1 MDPIS
6 SGSPNADKVFKFWDT
21 KQGTVMMA
29 LGAVAIVGLL
39 YVALPYLLVLFQNLF
54 ATLGFMVGSIILAVV
69 VGFLGMI
76 VTNRRF
82 LLALTIWAD
91 RLARLALKASIDRD
105 PISAAKHALDRM
117 RKRLEQINTH
127 RRQIVANLK
136 RVEGQIDENAEQA
149 KNEFSLAQQALKQ
162 NKQGQAQVHAQ
173 TAEEYQKSNLA
184 LTPTYQQMRKYAA
197 IFERVGE
204 SADIKIQLFERKIA
218 IKEKELAVK
227 KAGQQAADAARSMF
241 SGADDELMQ
250 ESMDSISDQIAAAE
264 ADMEQFMTD
273 IMPTLQADEL
283 QHGVD
288 QERGM
293 QSLQKWLEEQNQKPD
308 AQSLLGSGAARTL
321 LLEAEAASPLPAGT
335 DRAPLPASSN
345 FDSFFSNDSDKK

>member
-1 MDPIS
+1 
-6 SGSPNADKVFKFWDT
+6 
-21 KQGTVMMA
+21 
-29 LGAVAIVGLL
+29 
-39 YVALPYLLVLFQNLF
+39 
-54 ATLGFMVGSIILAVV
+54 
-69 VGFLGMI
+69 
-76 VTNRRF
+76 
-82 LLALTIWAD
+82 
-91 RLARLALKASIDRD
+91 
-105 PISAAKHALDRM
+105 
-117 RKRLEQINTH
+117 
-127 RRQIVANLK
+127 
-136 RVEGQIDENAEQA
+136 
-149 KNEFSLAQQALKQ
+149 
-162 NKQGQAQVHAQ
+162 
-173 TAEEYQKSNLA
+173 
-184 LTPTYQQMRKYAA
+184 MRKYAA

-204 SADIKIQLFERKIA
+204 SADIKIQLFERKIS

-293 QSLQKWLEEQNQKPD
+293 QSLQKWLEGQNQKPD

-321 LLEAEAASPLPAGT
+321 LLEATANSPLPANTG
-335 DRAPLPASSN
+335 REPLPASNS
-345 FDSFFSNDSDKK
+345 FDSFFDSDKK